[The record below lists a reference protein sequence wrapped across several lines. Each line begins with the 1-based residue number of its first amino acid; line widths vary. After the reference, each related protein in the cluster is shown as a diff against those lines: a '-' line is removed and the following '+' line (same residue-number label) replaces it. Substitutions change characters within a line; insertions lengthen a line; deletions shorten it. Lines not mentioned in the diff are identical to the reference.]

1 MNKYSDERKE
11 VGTYGFKDQTTDLLK
26 RLVSLDNYHKH
37 IDAKQKL
44 EKQGKKI
51 LPVLY
56 VLTHSKSDVIRKE
69 AVKIIKVVGDR
80 TSIPVAIKL
89 LEDNDGDIR
98 WIAAESLIHIGRQ
111 SIRPLL
117 QAIYNNPEAYYLRE
131 GAHHVMAALIRD
143 RDAKELKELH
153 RSLLNGELLASMPL
167 RISNILNNPKIDL
180 EKYPW

>member
-1 MNKYSDERKE
+1 MNKYSEERKE
-11 VGTYGFKDQTTDLLK
+11 VGTYGFNDHTTDLLK
-26 RLVSLDNYHKH
+26 RLVSLNNYHEH
-37 IDAKQKL
+37 IDAKQQL
-44 EKQGKKI
+44 EKKGGEI

-56 VLTHSKSDVIRKE
+56 VLTHSKSAVIRKE
-69 AVKIIKVVGDR
+69 AIKIIKIVGDR

-117 QAIYNNPEAYYLRE
+117 QSIYDNPEAFFLRE

-143 RDAKELKELH
+143 RDAKELKELQ
-153 RSLLNGELLASMPL
+153 RSLLNGELLASLPM
-167 RISNILNNPKIDL
+167 RISNILNDPQIDL